1 MEDNGD
7 GTFTEIAPE
16 GYESK
21 SKFMSTYTWDSLGRN
36 DAIAGMVISNLSNQQ
51 RRQVGYIEKIHP
63 YMSDIYVDTVNIKFT
78 EDEQYVIENKYGEIN
93 TYINQ
98 MEAAFISGSA
108 DIETEWDTYVQ
119 TLQQMGIEEV
129 TAVFQAGYDRFN
141 ESMAAVMGE

>member
-1 MEDNGD
+1 
-7 GTFTEIAPE
+7 
-16 GYESK
+16 
-21 SKFMSTYTWDSLGRN
+21 
-36 DAIAGMVISNLSNQQ
+36 
-51 RRQVGYIEKIHP
+51 
-63 YMSDIYVDTVNIKFT
+63 MSDIYVDTVNIKFT

-119 TLQQMGIEEV
+119 TLQQKGIEEV

>member
-1 MEDNGD
+1 
-7 GTFTEIAPE
+7 
-16 GYESK
+16 
-21 SKFMSTYTWDSLGRN
+21 
-36 DAIAGMVISNLSNQQ
+36 
-51 RRQVGYIEKIHP
+51 
-63 YMSDIYVDTVNIKFT
+63 
-78 EDEQYVIENKYGEIN
+78 
-93 TYINQ
+93 